1 MAAVVPLL
9 INTIFNV
16 LIFKYVRA
24 STRRVQ
30 PQISTINANAN
41 NNQQRII
48 SRREI
53 SLLKQMIFM
62 FSTFIAGWAPACSI
76 IIIQQ
81 LITLSPL
88 FFQCS
93 IKVFEVAMLA
103 ITIKFFISDHEVKEY
118 LINKIRQHVQR

>member
-1 MAAVVPLL
+1 MAVLVPLL

-24 STRRVQ
+24 STRRIRPQ
-30 PQISTINANAN
+30 PISINANSN
-41 NNQQRII
+41 NNRQPII

-62 FSTFIAGWAPACSI
+62 FCVFIGGWAPACSI
-76 IIIQQ
+76 IIIEE
-81 LITLSPL
+81 LITLNPL

-93 IKVFEVAMLA
+93 LKVFEVVMLA
-103 ITIKFFISDHEVKEY
+103 ITIRFFICDHDMKEY